1 VARVKM
7 TFVCP
12 LVFQHR
18 CTRRAFDLLEVV
30 LVNVA
35 FFETTTPGCN
45 AIFAKRISDQV
56 ADIHFRMPWI
66 CISAN
71 NDSPVVF
78 PSLAHAVK
86 ILHLRRRASIFP
98 DPGTLPQDMRTPVNG
113 HDVGRE
119 RQLPEIASRKLLV
132 NIGP

>member
-1 VARVKM
+1 
-7 TFVCP
+7 
-12 LVFQHR
+12 L
-18 CTRRAFDLLEVV
+18 DLLEVV
-30 LVNVA
+30 RVNVA

-98 DPGTLPQDMRTPVNG
+98 DRDTLPQDMRTPVNG

-119 RQLPEIASRKLLV
+119 RQPPEIAIRKLLV
-132 NIGP
+132 NIDP